1 MNIVCVQVYR
11 GQNRSGV
18 GGNADQS
25 WPYRPVH
32 RSAGPG
38 RQYREQGLRVQG
50 CLRFSV
56 KQVRLQEW
64 KTDTQIDRG
73 VGVGVCLSLKESQDV
88 KCAGAV
94 SAAVFRGESTR

>member
-1 MNIVCVQVYR
+1 MNIVWVQVYR
-11 GQNRSGV
+11 GQNRSEV

-56 KQVRLQEW
+56 NQVRLQGW
-64 KTDTQIDRG
+64 KIDTERDRG